1 MPQGPCRPTVCSAKS
16 RGPERQLA
24 GDCLSGQGAVLSAP
38 STRALS
44 LSETVGQFSGHR
56 AGYLDFTKHIKHTVC
71 RVSVSRDSMQVIAG
85 SLGSQPIGGSG
96 PSGLRLCLERFKG
109 AIINKTFSVF
119 FFLPLHCTQRR
130 IRVIRRSSDI
140 VYYSSARSRQ
150 IEAKFWRKCQC
161 NSCGYRGGSLL
172 FCCAE
177 CARLAIF
184 HI

>member
-71 RVSVSRDSMQVIAG
+71 RVSVSRDSMQDLWG
-85 SLGSQPIGGSG
+85 LSLVSRFIPSGGSG

-140 VYYSSARSRQ
+140 VYY
-150 IEAKFWRKCQC
+150 K
-161 NSCGYRGGSLL
+161 Y
-172 FCCAE
+172 
-177 CARLAIF
+177 
-184 HI
+184 

>member
-1 MPQGPCRPTVCSAKS
+1 MLSRPS
-16 RGPERQLA
+16 P
-24 GDCLSGQGAVLSAP
+24 
-38 STRALS
+38 
-44 LSETVGQFSGHR
+44 
-56 AGYLDFTKHIKHTVC
+56 
-71 RVSVSRDSMQVIAG
+71 VSVSTPPAVIKVTMPAGAERGSRDSMQDLWGLSRWSSRFIP
-85 SLGSQPIGGSG
+85 SGGSG

-119 FFLPLHCTQRR
+119 FFQPLHCTQRR

-140 VYYSSARSRQ
+140 VYYSSSSSASSRQ

-161 NSCGYRGGSLL
+161 NSCGYSGGSLL